1 MALELTS
8 SASAGTNEFNKRIS
22 SFSLT
27 GIDYISRQPAAIAT
41 KYDCSVASALAI
53 WSNKNRKQAGASIDR
68 LRGREPMTTRRNF
81 LKGAAA
87 TGIGFCSCGMLDA
100 ARAQPG
106 APRLPVKVGGKH
118 VKTIDVHAHCYFHE
132 AIDLMG
138 DDAAKVRPQVKGAAE
153 HFIVIEQ
160 RLKAMDAMAID
171 MEILSINPF
180 WYGKDRDTAAAIV
193 KVQNEKLAEL
203 CASRP
208 DRFGAFASLAL
219 QFPDLAVQQLEAAV
233 KKQGLRGAAI
243 GGSVLGTDFSDEK
256 FHPVWAKAEELG
268 AVLFIHPQSTPQL
281 AQRFKGNGWLSNTIG
296 NPLDTTIALQHL
308 IFEGTLDRFPGLK
321 IIAAHGGGYLG
332 SYAARDDH
340 ACFVS
345 PQNCN
350 PNITLKKKPS
360 EYLSQLY
367 FDAMVFTPEGLRHL
381 VAQVGAS
388 QIMLGTDH
396 PIPWEQHPV
405 DHVFATTTLSD
416 KQKIAVLGGN
426 AARLFG
432 LKDA

>member
-1 MALELTS
+1 
-8 SASAGTNEFNKRIS
+8 
-22 SFSLT
+22 
-27 GIDYISRQPAAIAT
+27 
-41 KYDCSVASALAI
+41 
-53 WSNKNRKQAGASIDR
+53 
-68 LRGREPMTTRRNF
+68 MTTRRSF

-87 TGIGFCSCGMLDA
+87 GIAFCSCGMAGA

-106 APRLPVKVGGKH
+106 APRLPVKVGGKR
-118 VKTIDVHAHCYFHE
+118 VMTVDVHSHCYFHE
-132 AIDLMG
+132 ALNLLG
-138 DDAAKVRPQVKGAAE
+138 DGADKVLPPVKGVPE

-160 RLKAMDAMAID
+160 RLKEMDAMAID
-171 MEILSINPF
+171 MEILSINPY
-180 WYGKDRDTAAAIV
+180 WYGKDRDLAAAIV

-203 CASRP
+203 TASRP
-208 DRFGAFASLAL
+208 ERFGAFASLTL
-219 QFPDLAVQQLEAAV
+219 QFPDLAVQQLETAV

-243 GGSVLGTDFSDEK
+243 GASVLGEDFSDPK

-268 AVLFIHPQSTPQL
+268 AVLFVHPQSTPEL
-281 AQRFKGNGWLSNTIG
+281 AKRFKGNGWLSNTIG

-321 IIAAHGGGYLG
+321 VLAAHGGGYLG
-332 SYAARDDH
+332 SYAARGDH

-350 PNITLKKKPS
+350 PDIKLKKQPS
-360 EYLSQLY
+360 EYLNQLY

-416 KQKIAVLGGN
+416 KQKAAILGGN

-432 LKDA
+432 LKET

>member
-1 MALELTS
+1 M
-8 SASAGTNEFNKRIS
+8 GIS
-22 SFSLT
+22 
-27 GIDYISRQPAAIAT
+27 
-41 KYDCSVASALAI
+41 
-53 WSNKNRKQAGASIDR
+53 
-68 LRGREPMTTRRNF
+68 MTPTRRSF

-87 TGIGFCSCGMLDA
+87 TGIAFCGCCMRDA

-106 APRLPVKVGGKH
+106 PPRLPVKIGGKRIMTVDAH
-118 VKTIDVHAHCYFHE
+118 SHCYFHE
-132 AIDLMG
+132 AINLMG
-138 DDAAKVRPQVKGAAE
+138 DAADKVLPPVKGVPE

-160 RLKAMDAMAID
+160 RLREMDAMAID

-193 KVQNEKLAEL
+193 KVNNEKLAEL

-208 DRFGAFASLAL
+208 ERFGAFASLSL
-219 QFPDLAVQQLEAAV
+219 QFPDLAVQQLETAV
-233 KKQGLRGAAI
+233 KKQGLRGAAV
-243 GGSVLGTDFSDEK
+243 GANVMGQDFSDPK
-256 FHPVWAKAEELG
+256 FYPVWAKAEELG
-268 AVLFIHPQSTPQL
+268 AVIFIHPQSTPEL
-281 AQRFKGNGWLSNTIG
+281 AKRFKGNGWLSNTIG

-321 IIAAHGGGYLG
+321 VLAAHGGGFLP
-332 SYAARDDH
+332 SYAARGDH

-350 PNITLKKKPS
+350 ANITLKKQPS
-360 EYLSQLY
+360 EYLNQLY

-388 QIMLGTDH
+388 QIVLGTDH

-405 DHVFATTTLSD
+405 DHIFATTTLSD
-416 KQKIAVLGGN
+416 KQKAAILGGN
-426 AARLFG
+426 AAHLFG
-432 LKDA
+432 LKEA

>member
-1 MALELTS
+1 V
-8 SASAGTNEFNKRIS
+8 TN
-22 SFSLT
+22 
-27 GIDYISRQPAAIAT
+27 
-41 KYDCSVASALAI
+41 
-53 WSNKNRKQAGASIDR
+53 
-68 LRGREPMTTRRNF
+68 RRNF

-87 TGIGFCSCGMLDA
+87 TGIAFCSCGMLDA
-100 ARAQPG
+100 ARAQPR
-106 APRLPVKVGGKH
+106 ASRLPVKVNGKR
-118 VKTIDVHAHCYFHE
+118 VMTVDVHAHCYFHE
-132 AIDLMG
+132 SISLMG
-138 DDAAKVRPQVKGAAE
+138 DQADKVLPPVKGVPE
-153 HFIVIEQ
+153 HFIVIER
-160 RLKAMDAMAID
+160 RLKEMDAMAID
-171 MEILSINPF
+171 MEVLSINPF
-180 WYGKDRDTAAAIV
+180 WYGKDRDTAAQIV
-193 KVQNEKLAEL
+193 KLQNEKLAEL

-208 DRFGAFASLAL
+208 ERFAAFASLTL
-219 QFPDLAVQQLEAAV
+219 QYPDLAVQQLETAV
-233 KKQGLRGAAI
+233 RKQGLRGAAV
-243 GGSVLGTDFSDEK
+243 GASVLGEDFSDPK

-268 AVLFIHPQSTPQL
+268 AVLFIHPQSTPEL
-281 AQRFKGNGWLSNTIG
+281 AKRFKGNGWLSNTIG

-332 SYAARDDH
+332 SYDARGDH

-360 EYLSQLY
+360 EYLNQLY

-388 QIMLGTDH
+388 QVMLGTDH

-416 KQKIAVLGGN
+416 KQKIAILGGN

-432 LKDA
+432 MKEA